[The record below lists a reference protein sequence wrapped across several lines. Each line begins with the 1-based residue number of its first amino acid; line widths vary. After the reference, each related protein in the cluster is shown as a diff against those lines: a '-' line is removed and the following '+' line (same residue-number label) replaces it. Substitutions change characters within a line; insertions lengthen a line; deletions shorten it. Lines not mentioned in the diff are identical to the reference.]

1 MFLYPRSFDG
11 ELAVA
16 NRAMSSRGTMTDSV
30 DKSCWGITLWT
41 VAIVVG
47 AILAASLFTA
57 PEQAATMVNTVST
70 S

>member
-1 MFLYPRSFDG
+1 
-11 ELAVA
+11 
-16 NRAMSSRGTMTDSV
+16 MTDSV